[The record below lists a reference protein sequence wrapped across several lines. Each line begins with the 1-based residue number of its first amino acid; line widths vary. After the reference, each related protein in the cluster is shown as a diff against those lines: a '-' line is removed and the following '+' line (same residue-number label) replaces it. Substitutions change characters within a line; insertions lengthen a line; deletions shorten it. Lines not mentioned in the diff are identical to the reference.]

1 MPVGMSIGA
10 EGGNIIYIMINF
22 KEGKYISFPHVSGSA
37 SLTAEETSATKLNI
51 EVAGFISLDQQRVQ
65 CIDRV

>member
-1 MPVGMSIGA
+1 MSIGA

-37 SLTAEETSATKLNI
+37 SLTAEETSAKNI

-65 CIDRV
+65 CTDRV